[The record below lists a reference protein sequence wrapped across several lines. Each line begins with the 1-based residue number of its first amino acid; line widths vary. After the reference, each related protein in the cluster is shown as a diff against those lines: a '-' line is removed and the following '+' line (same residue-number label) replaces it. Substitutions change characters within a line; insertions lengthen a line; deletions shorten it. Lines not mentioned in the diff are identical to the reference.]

1 MGVKPLNNNL
11 IGPPPSLLNNNN
23 NKQMNHIGS
32 RQKIENDYEVPQT
45 LNRLQSANIPG
56 RQREE
61 PM

>member
-23 NKQMNHIGS
+23 NKQMNHIS
-32 RQKIENDYEVPQT
+32 RQKIENEYEVPQT
-45 LNRLQSANIPG
+45 FNRLQSANIPG